1 MEMNRMGKN
10 AKLNQHG
17 FDILNAILNIFEEE
31 KDT

>member
-1 MEMNRMGKN
+1 MNRIMGKN

-17 FDILNAILNIFEEE
+17 LDILNAILNKSEEE